1 MAVTVSQLKKDVFLH
16 KASHLYYTPWVTDT
30 TDGWKPGTDTY
41 DIVDILADTIAIEQG
56 DPTTETVDW
65 EFGDSPLMSTSTKGE
80 RTIAASCIDMSFD
93 IMEHVFGW
101 MRATYGTG
109 TTQDVMVYEPTG
121 QGDSFATIV
130 VTFHGA
136 TAPIIV
142 LPKVS
147 MSSKTTIGTLK
158 TSTGSADLAGTAQSG
173 YLSYGGGQTVSTAK
187 TATTEMAILVPYDG
201 EVIKCAISSAAVLR
215 DIGEIDIVNNEISLV
230 TTT

>member
-30 TDGWKPGTDTY
+30 TDGWKPGSTTY

-56 DPTTETVDW
+56 DPTTETIDW

-101 MRATYGTG
+101 TRATYGTG
-109 TTQDVMVYEPTG
+109 VLSDAMVYEPTG
-121 QGDSFATIV
+121 MGDSYATII

-158 TSTGSADLAGTAQSG
+158 TSTGQADLSGTAQAG
-173 YLSYGGGQTVSTAK
+173 FVSYGGGSTISTAK
-187 TATTEMAILVPYDG
+187 TATTEMAILQPVDG
-201 EVIKCAISSAAVLR
+201 ETIKCAISSSATLK
-215 DIGEIDIVNNEISLV
+215 DIGEIDIVDNEISLA
-230 TTT
+230 TIS